1 MSQAG
6 VSSGWSVVDAS
17 AENGGYVV
25 EVQVV
30 SDILAVPFCHWH
42 CQ

>member
-30 SDILAVPFCHWH
+30 SDIVPFCHWH
-42 CQ
+42 